1 MLQLESSGSS
11 NNTPLKLKKNS
22 CRTLKIVKLRR
33 NPRARMY
40 RDFTDATLI
49 TVRNKQ
55 LTIRQTAAK
64 FSIPR
69 VEHTPKK
76 GAEPAYE

>member
-1 MLQLESSGSS
+1 M
-11 NNTPLKLKKNS
+11 T
-22 CRTLKIVKLRR
+22 KLRR
-33 NPRARMY
+33 KPGASMY

-55 LTIRQTAAK
+55 LTIRQAAAK

>member
-1 MLQLESSGSS
+1 
-11 NNTPLKLKKNS
+11 
-22 CRTLKIVKLRR
+22 
-33 NPRARMY
+33 MY